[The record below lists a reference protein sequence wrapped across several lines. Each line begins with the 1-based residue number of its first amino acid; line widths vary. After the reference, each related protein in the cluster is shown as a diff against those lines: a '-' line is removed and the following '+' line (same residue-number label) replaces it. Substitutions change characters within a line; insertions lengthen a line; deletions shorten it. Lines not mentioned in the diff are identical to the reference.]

1 MEQILVIDISHWQG
15 RLNMQKLKN
24 FGVSAVIAKA
34 GQWYRDAEYDD
45 DKFDYS
51 MTELEK
57 IGMLHGMYYFYHP
70 GVGNS
75 KQLRH
80 FSRLWNSRRQDF
92 PAFLDCEAHDGLP
105 PAEVDRQTKVM
116 LEGMADITGR
126 QPVIYTSPGYW
137 NSRAYNPDWSNEYA
151 FWVAQYPK
159 LESKLFKNV
168 ILHQFTDKGKIP
180 GCPTLDMNY
189 WLAGEETFR
198 EYTQTAITPERV
210 AENRIKKNIFAL
222 SRANRDWIE
231 KNIGL

>member
-1 MEQILVIDISHWQG
+1 MDQILIIDISHWQG
-15 RLNMQKLKN
+15 RLNMMKLQN

-34 GQWYRDAEYDD
+34 GQWYNNAEYDD
-45 DKFDYS
+45 DKFDYN

-57 IGMLHGMYYFYHP
+57 IGMLHGLYYFYHP
-70 GVGNS
+70 KAGNS

-80 FSRLWNSRRQDF
+80 FSRLWNSRKQDF

-126 QPVIYTSPGYW
+126 KPVIYTSQGYW
-137 NSRAYNPDWSNEYA
+137 NSRAYNPDWSDEYA

-180 GCPTLDMNY
+180 GCPVLDMNY
-189 WLAGEETFR
+189 WLAGEEAFR
-198 EYTQTAITPERV
+198 EYAQTTTTPETV
-210 AENRIKKNIFAL
+210 AENRIRKNIFAL
-222 SRANRDWIE
+222 SRANRNWIE